1 MFDLFSLFNV
11 TFISTIAIFGFFG
24 LLTFHY
30 WNHKYYKSVKFQTFG
45 PYINGI
51 AATFICFG
59 IIFQVAAYFQQR
71 IEDKITVY
79 TNLNES
85 FLQPIFDLFIQ
96 NPEMNYY
103 YNDLFGI
110 EKMNPN
116 VKRNQTL
123 ELQISMIIFSKIAV
137 PAVYIEL
144 SQDKDMV
151 SLSQKGL
158 VKILKTFMKC
168 QLFVHYYVTYFKP
181 NIAGPVVV
189 EFMEQNFHV

>member
-1 MFDLFSLFNV
+1 MLDLSNLFNV
-11 TFISTIAIFGFFG
+11 TTISTLVILGFFG

-30 WNHKYYKSVKFQTFG
+30 WNHKYYKTIKFQT
-45 PYINGI
+45 YTSYLTAI
-51 AATFICFG
+51 ATAFICFG
-59 IIFQVAAYFQQR
+59 IIFQVSTYFQQR
-71 IEDKITVY
+71 IQDKITIY

-85 FLQPIFDLFIQ
+85 FLQPIFDLFMQ
-96 NPEMNYY
+96 YPEMNYY

-110 EKMNPN
+110 EKINSN

-123 ELQISMIIFSKIAV
+123 ELQISMVIFSTIAV

-144 SQDKDMV
+144 SSDKDMV
-151 SLSQKGL
+151 SLSKKGL

-168 QLFVHYYVTYFKP
+168 KLFVYYYVTYFKP

-189 EFMEQNFHV
+189 KFMEQNFNV